1 MNEHDERTRE
11 SLWPAAHARGTE
23 AARSL
28 PAVDA
33 IMSTDVLT
41 VNEDM
46 PRDMALRL
54 LVERCVSGVPVVR
67 GLVPVGVV
75 SVRDLVEPEGARD
88 QDNEYPLYYRLDG
101 IVAPACPADG
111 VAVEGRVGDVM
122 HPFVLSIEASAN
134 LVQAANRMLSE
145 GVNRL
150 LVRDGTD
157 LVGVVTSTDLL
168 GGFALWCAAEMGLGG
183 DARPAATIDA
193 TADATVDTTAKTR
206 VEASAA
212 GPGPAGTEAGAASH
226 A

>member
-1 MNEHDERTRE
+1 MNECDERTRE
-11 SLWPAAHARGTE
+11 SLWSPASVRETE
-23 AARSL
+23 AAYSL
-28 PAVDA
+28 PAVDE
-33 IMSTDVLT
+33 IMCTDILT
-41 VNEDM
+41 VDEDM
-46 PRDMALRL
+46 PGDVALRL

-75 SVRDLVEPEGARD
+75 SVRDLVEPEGAGD

-101 IVAPACPADG
+101 VMTPSCAADES
-111 VAVEGRVGDVM
+111 AIEGRVADVM

-168 GGFALWCAAEMGLGG
+168 GGFARWCAPEVGLGG
-183 DARPAATIDA
+183 HA
-193 TADATVDTTAKTR
+193 R
-206 VEASAA
+206 VEADTAGDEPAA
-212 GPGPAGTEAGAASH
+212 SEVGAASH